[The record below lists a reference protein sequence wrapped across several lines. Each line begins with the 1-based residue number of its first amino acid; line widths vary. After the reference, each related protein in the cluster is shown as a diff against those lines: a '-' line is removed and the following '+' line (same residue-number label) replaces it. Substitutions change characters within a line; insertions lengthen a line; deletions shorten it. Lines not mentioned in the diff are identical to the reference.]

1 MVHINKDLFKNEI
14 VKDFIYQISDFF
26 LICYKGY
33 LKNKNVYITK
43 PLEDVMELAYVEL
56 TWLIRNF
63 PYGTGWCDY
72 KQWKNEHS

>member
-14 VKDFIYQISDFF
+14 VKDFIYQITDFF
-26 LICYKGY
+26 LICYKDY

-56 TWLIRNF
+56 MWLIRNF